1 MILSTL
7 QSFFSENAH
16 RKAAFVENTIYVITQ
31 LYHHYPSLYI
41 HFSCPLN
48 MTILKGKSTKEKN
61 GRRKYNL
68 RYNSIPLYIS
78 TLLRERTEILLG
90 RILHMTGFSDF
101 KGVAIG
107 SFAVYF
113 RYIIFIILASC

>member
-48 MTILKGKSTKEKN
+48 MTILKGKRKEKN
-61 GRRKYNL
+61 RRRKYHL
-68 RYNSIPLYIS
+68 RYNSIPLYTS
-78 TLLRERTEILLG
+78 TLLPLYIRTEILLG

-113 RYIIFIILASC
+113 RYIIVIIFAP